1 MSPEEQQMEATL
13 SSALKQE
20 EDSPGSELPEIIPF
34 ELGAQLKLRSVTGTV
49 LKAQTSIVG
58 ILQNIAILVVDPVFE
73 GEERITGRVGGDILC
88 AYFHD
93 GCLYKFKSRFG
104 QVLIHDIVCI
114 DYPKVFDA
122 KQLRRHHRIR
132 VNLEAESAIGAEK
145 KLMNGAITDISK
157 AGCCLELPGLVPI
170 SLGMP
175 VDLTFQLPNEDLVED
190 LECMIMNT
198 HNSKTG
204 KKTFIGVSFTAP
216 KPEIA
221 KVRKFCEMCMYF
233 KV

>member
-1 MSPEEQQMEATL
+1 MSFEEQQMEATL
-13 SSALKQE
+13 SSTQKQK
-20 EDSPGSELPEIIPF
+20 EDSPGRELPEIIPF

-49 LKAQTSIVG
+49 LKAQTPIVG

-73 GEERITGRVGGDILC
+73 GEERITGRVGGDLYC
-88 AYFHD
+88 AYFRD

-122 KQLRRHHRIR
+122 QQLRRHHRIR

-157 AGCCLELPGLVPI
+157 GGCCMELPGLVPLT
-170 SLGMP
+170 LGMP

-190 LECMIMNT
+190 LECTVMNM
-198 HNSKTG
+198 HSSKTG
-204 KKTFIGVSFTAP
+204 KKTFIGMSFTAP